1 MNFALDISNRTED
14 TLFQLMEEKM
24 AEEKTTVISEH
35 EEEELYAI
43 ALNRTIEESGIA
55 WAGGNIR
62 IGEII
67 LIVDSDTRVVSWPLE
82 ISFILRSLSDII
94 SPAHGLPY
102 QRRRRDVSQ
111 PGGCDY
117 PTQCGR
123 YASHKRL
130 LRERDY
136 LLHQSCVL
144 RNSIRCWKW

>member
-14 TLFQLMEEKM
+14 LLLQLMEEKM

-67 LIVDSDTRVVSWPLE
+67 LIVDSDTRVVG
-82 ISFILRSLSDII
+82 R
-94 SPAHGLPY
+94 LPNIY
-102 QRRRRDVSQ
+102 
-111 PGGCDY
+111 
-117 PTQCGR
+117 
-123 YASHKRL
+123 
-130 LRERDY
+130 
-136 LLHQSCVL
+136 
-144 RNSIRCWKW
+144 